1 MTLEGNNYF
10 VSSRYVEN
18 GSYVKL
24 QNLELGYTFP
34 QTITGKLRLTNLRV
48 FFSGNNLFYITKYHG
63 FTPEIT
69 GSSLDAGIDR
79 TIYPVTAICR
89 FGLNITL

>member
-10 VSSRYVEN
+10 VSDRYVEN

-24 QNLELGYTFP
+24 QNLELGYSLP
-34 QTITGKLRLTNLRV
+34 KHITQKLRLTKLRV
-48 FFSGNNLFYITKYHG
+48 FFNGNNVFYITKYHG

-69 GSSLDAGIDR
+69 GSALEAGIDR
-79 TIYPVTAICR
+79 TVYPVTSAYR